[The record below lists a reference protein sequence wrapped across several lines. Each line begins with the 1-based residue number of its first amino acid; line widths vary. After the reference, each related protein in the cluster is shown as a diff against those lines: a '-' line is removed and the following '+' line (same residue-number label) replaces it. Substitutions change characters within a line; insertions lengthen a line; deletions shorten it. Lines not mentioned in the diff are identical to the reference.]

1 MCVSLPA
8 GTYKAL
14 GTRAGKTSAWDLA
27 LVPVNL
33 SQTRL
38 KSSNGRRNVRHA
50 ALLMRTYSQANK
62 EELLVIKLFWNLFIS
77 IIFKYVH
84 DHLIILPITGYI
96 LDVCEGVSEGNFH
109 LLFLQSA

>member
-1 MCVSLPA
+1 MRTVVLYHLLTEDKAQNEYALVDTRFSMCVSLPA

-50 ALLMRTYSQANK
+50 ALLMRTYS
-62 EELLVIKLFWNLFIS
+62 
-77 IIFKYVH
+77 
-84 DHLIILPITGYI
+84 
-96 LDVCEGVSEGNFH
+96 
-109 LLFLQSA
+109 

>member
-27 LVPVNL
+27 LVPVDL

-50 ALLMRTYSQANK
+50 ALLMRTYSQAIK
-62 EELLVIKLFWNLFIS
+62 EELLVIK
-77 IIFKYVH
+77 
-84 DHLIILPITGYI
+84 LPITGYI